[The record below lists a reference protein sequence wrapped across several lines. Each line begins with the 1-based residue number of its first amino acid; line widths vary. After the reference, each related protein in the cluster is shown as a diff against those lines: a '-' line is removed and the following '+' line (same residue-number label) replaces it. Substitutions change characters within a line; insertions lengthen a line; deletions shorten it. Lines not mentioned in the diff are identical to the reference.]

1 MALREPLAR
10 GARQGPMRLGT
21 QLDYAGGFAEAVEQV
36 VAFEKVG
43 LDVVWV
49 PEAYG
54 FDAPTLL
61 GYLAARTERVQIG
74 AGILPIYSRTPAL
87 LAQTAA
93 GLDYISNGRAVLG
106 LGASGPQVIEGWHG
120 VPFDRPLQRT
130 REIVEICRRAWRREV
145 LAHQGTCYALLLP
158 DDRGPGLGKPLKML
172 TRPLRDRIPIY
183 VASLGPRGV
192 EMAAEIADGWLPLF
206 FVPEKAGDVWGGA
219 LARGLARRPP
229 ALGPLEVAAGGPV
242 AIGEHVERLRDLAR
256 PTIALYVGGM
266 GARGTNFYN
275 DLVRR
280 YGYEREATQIQDLYL
295 AGKRAEAAAAV
306 PADLLAATS
315 LIGPASYVKERIAA
329 FKAAGVTV
337 LNVTPLGPDPVKVV
351 AQAKEWAEQA

>member
-1 MALREPLAR
+1 
-10 GARQGPMRLGT
+10 MRLGT
-21 QLDYAGGFAEAVEQV
+21 QLDYAGGFAEAVEQA
-36 VAFEKVG
+36 VALENIG

-54 FDAPTLL
+54 FDAPTLM

-93 GLDYISNGRAVLG
+93 GLDYISNGRAILG

-130 REIVEICRRAWRREV
+130 REIVEICRRAWRREA
-145 LAHQGTCYALLLP
+145 LAHQGPCYTLP
-158 DDRGPGLGKPLKML
+158 LPADRGTGLGKSLKML
-172 TRPLRDRIPIY
+172 THPLRDRIPIY
-183 VASLGPRGV
+183 VAALGPQSV
-192 EMAAEIADGWLPLF
+192 EMTAEIADGWLPMF
-206 FVPEKAGDVWGGA
+206 YIPEKASDTWGGA
-219 LARGLARRPP
+219 LARGLARRPLE
-229 ALGPLEVAAGGPV
+229 LGPLEVSAGGPV
-242 AIGEHVERLRDLAR
+242 AIGEHVEHLRDLAR

-266 GARGTNFYN
+266 GARGRNFYN

-295 AGKRAEAAAAV
+295 DGKRSEAAAAV
-306 PADLLAATS
+306 PADLLEATS
-315 LIGPASYVKERIAA
+315 LIGPAAYVKERIAA

-351 AQAKEWAEQA
+351 ARVKEWVEQA